1 MEQFEQLNILKN
13 SEKKDFI
20 LFQEDENK
28 IPEYL
33 KKDRKSNLWDIKSIN
48 SNLIDF
54 KIVTSALSTL
64 PWMARDSII
73 WNSTKEIWEL
83 RNNVNEKY
91 FSSLIW

>member
-33 KKDRKSNLWDIKSIN
+33 KKDRKSNL
-48 SNLIDF
+48 
-54 KIVTSALSTL
+54 
-64 PWMARDSII
+64 
-73 WNSTKEIWEL
+73 
-83 RNNVNEKY
+83 
-91 FSSLIW
+91 